1 MVFKHNRKFFN
12 CGTLSTVTPD
22 PWHLAKQ
29 AQRPCPALSFHL
41 LSPPNNDCTV
51 SPLIVCS
58 YHSALRIQGLSFK
71 RLDKKKKKKQ
81 QEIGQLKMI
90 PHVLKL
96 RHYGGSPGS
105 LAFFRRMP
113 VAVVMS
119 EGVYAGRHT
128 RSVDPW
134 PPLSLEWTGGGGH
147 PVENSSST
155 PGGSL

>member
-71 RLDKKKKKKQ
+71 RLDKKKKKKTGNWAV
-81 QEIGQLKMI
+81 EDDSSCSKT
-90 PHVLKL
+90 KAL
-96 RHYGGSPGS
+96 R
-105 LAFFRRMP
+105 R
-113 VAVVMS
+113 
-119 EGVYAGRHT
+119 
-128 RSVDPW
+128 
-134 PPLSLEWTGGGGH
+134 LSWKSGL
-147 PVENSSST
+147 
-155 PGGSL
+155 L